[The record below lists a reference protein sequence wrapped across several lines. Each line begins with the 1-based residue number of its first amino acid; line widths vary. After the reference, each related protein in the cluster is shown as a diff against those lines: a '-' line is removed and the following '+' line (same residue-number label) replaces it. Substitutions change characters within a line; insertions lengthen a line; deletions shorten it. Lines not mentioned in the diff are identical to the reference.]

1 MAEEILTP
9 KENAEAA
16 QTMSAAHNR
25 AGAGMKLSLPLIDDI
40 TVPERHRDLDP
51 AKVAMLV
58 ESMRELGQLHPIM
71 VFRAEDSIILVAG
84 RHRLEAARQ
93 LGWACID
100 AMYVEAD

>member
-16 QTMSAAHNR
+16 QSMSPAHNR
-25 AGAGMKLSLPLIDDI
+25 AGAVELSLALIDDI

-58 ESMRELGQLHPIM
+58 ESMGELGQLHPIM

-84 RHRLEAARQ
+84 RRRLEAARQ
-93 LGWACID
+93 LGWDCIQCI
-100 AMYVEAD
+100 VCRGR